1 MTYLEV
7 SYRYAGPLTLE
18 QMKKLGDLA
27 GHYGIRRI
35 RLDERNQVARIE
47 FDASRLKETEVV
59 HWIRRAGIPLVER
72 LESPVAD
79 SEPAAAGRRVAS
91 G

>member
-1 MTYLEV
+1 VTYLEV
-7 SYRYAGPLTLE
+7 FYRYQGPLSVE
-18 QMKKLGDLA
+18 QMKKIGELP

-35 RLDERNQVARIE
+35 RLEEGQQVARIE

-59 HWIRRAGIPLVER
+59 HWIRRAGIPLTER
-72 LESPVAD
+72 LESPVV
-79 SEPAAAGRRVAS
+79 G

>member
-18 QMKKLGDLA
+18 QMKRLGELP
-27 GHYGIRRI
+27 GRYGIRCLH
-35 RLDERNQVARIE
+35 LDEHEQVARIE

-59 HWIRRAGIPLVER
+59 HWVRRAGIPLTER
-72 LESPVAD
+72 AD
-79 SEPAAAGRRVAS
+79 SSAA
-91 G
+91 

>member
-7 SYRYAGPLTLE
+7 VYRYAGPLSLE
-18 QMKKLGDLA
+18 QMKKLGELP

-35 RLDERNQVARIE
+35 RLDEPNQVARVE

-59 HWIRRAGIPLVER
+59 HCVRRAGIPMKERVEA
-72 LESPVAD
+72 P
-79 SEPAAAGRRVAS
+79 VAS

>member
-7 SYRYAGPLTLE
+7 SYRYEGSLTLA
-18 QMKKLGDLA
+18 QMKKLGDLP
-27 GHYGIRRI
+27 GRYGIRCI
-35 RLDERNQVARIE
+35 RLNEPNQVARIE

-59 HWIRRAGIPLVER
+59 HWIRRAGIPLTER
-72 LESPVAD
+72 IDAS
-79 SEPAAAGRRVAS
+79 VAS